1 MVMWGNHPRFLS
13 AQPPAPLLHEMCFA
27 TNPPGQIM
35 RSQRERQLSHQ
46 RGAIPFTCS
55 IFESS
60 SFASDPRINS
70 TPLFLISSTALVKSV
85 WGETTILETNKSPE
99 VLRRPITPIG

>member
-1 MVMWGNHPRFLS
+1 MVVWGNHPRCLS
-13 AQPPAPLLHEMCFA
+13 AQPAAPLLHEICFA
-27 TNPPGQIM
+27 TNAPGQIM
-35 RSQRERQLSHQ
+35 RSQRERLSHQ

-60 SFASDPRINS
+60 SFASDPRIKSN
-70 TPLFLISSTALVKSV
+70 PLFLISSTALLKSV
-85 WGETTILETNKSPE
+85 LGQTTILETNKSPE